1 MLAKKQV
8 IAALALVAGATVLD
22 GVLACTCLVDG
33 GGGNNTL
40 CDFYEEAD
48 VVVRAEVLS
57 R

>member
-1 MLAKKQV
+1 MLTKKRV
-8 IAALALVAGATVLD
+8 IAALALVAGAAVLD
-22 GVLACTCLVDG
+22 GVLACTCLVD